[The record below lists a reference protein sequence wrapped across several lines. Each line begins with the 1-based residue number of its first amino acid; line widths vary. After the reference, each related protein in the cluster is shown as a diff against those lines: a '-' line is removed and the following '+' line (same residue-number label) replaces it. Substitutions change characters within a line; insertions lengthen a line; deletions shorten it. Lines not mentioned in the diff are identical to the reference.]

1 MSRKTLAEW
10 KILVD
15 KQITSGLSVVEF
27 CQQHQLSPKYFYSRK
42 SLLYKNETT
51 SSFIKAK
58 VVTQKT
64 SQITIAH
71 KLPIKFNTSVGE
83 LSLPNDTSA
92 QFIIEIING
101 LAL

>member
-10 KILVD
+10 KPLVD
-15 KQITSGLSVVEF
+15 QQIASGLSVVEF

-42 SLLYKNETT
+42 SLIYKNNTT
-51 SSFIKAK
+51 SGFVKAE

-64 SQITIAH
+64 AQLTMAHTTSIT
-71 KLPIKFNTSVGE
+71 LNTAVAQ

-92 QFIIEIING
+92 QFIVELLNG
-101 LAL
+101 LAS